1 MPSLELPPEL
11 VLLVVLPPL
20 IYSASVAMSWRE
32 FKYNLRPIMLLSVGC
47 VIFTAFA
54 VAAATHYLIGLPWS
68 IGFLLG
74 AIVAPP
80 DVVAPLAIARKLG
93 LPRRILVV
101 LEGEGL
107 ANDATALIL
116 YRFAVVAIST
126 GAFSLPEAAGTFAA
140 IVVGEVLFGAAVGWL
155 SLRMRHRAR
164 DPQVE
169 ITLSLITP
177 YVAYWVPE
185 HLGGSGVISTVAC
198 GLYMS
203 WNGPL
208 SISSATRLQGIFFWD
223 LVIYLIEG
231 LLFLLTGF
239 QMRSLFEK
247 SKAFSLDDILL
258 ATALVTIMVIVARFA
273 CGVPAI
279 YLPRLSKRLRER
291 DPSPPWQWAFV
302 IAFTGVRGAVSLA
315 AALALPFALPNG
327 EGFPYRDLILFVSFG
342 VIFITLVGFGL
353 GLPLVVRWLGLAQ
366 TARAEHVAEHESEI
380 TARREAL
387 DAALK
392 SLDAITDDRELSD
405 EVVKLLLARLDI
417 SCVTRDICD
426 RPVFLL
432 RRDVSRTS
440 DKAGRHAVATHQDV
454 GQVFC
459 FTRHAGAGTHGVA
472 GLTRKMRRRLALLQ
486 RARRIH
492 HQFAEMHDAE
502 IGRAEMLACAVGDR
516 ALAVLHRGVLLG
528 DALDPGVAFCLL
540 QLAVDQIVVG
550 LVAQGHIIFVDL
562 GDHAVA
568 TVITFPLG
576 LAQRTLRIPG
586 IGVDPATGIGDG
598 YETLAENILA
608 RHRTRRIGMHRHQE
622 LGDAPVD
629 VVAAGEP
636 AARDRQ
642 PGVMRIDP
650 YHRTRVLGEPAH
662 VIGAHARERIDE
674 VLLDIED
681 FVLFFLEAEM
691 GEGEMRGVDRAFQ
704 RLHPVAVLPFL
715 RDVAVRSRHQRHF
728 QVR

>member
-1 MPSLELPPEL
+1 LDIVEAKFQIFVILLAVLAGTALVARRINVAPAILLLLAGTALAFVPGMPSLELPPEL

-32 FKYNLRPIMLLSVGC
+32 FKYNLRPIILLAVGC

-126 GAFSLPEAAGTFAA
+126 GAFSLPKAAGTFLA
-140 IVVGEVLFGAAVGWL
+140 IVVGELLFGAAVGWL

-185 HLGGSGVISTVAC
+185 HLGGSGVIATIAC

-208 SISSATRLQGIFFWD
+208 LISSATRLQGIFFWD

-239 QMRSLFEK
+239 QMRLLFEK
-247 SKAFSLDDILL
+247 SKAFPLDDILL
-258 ATALVTIMVIVARFA
+258 ATALVTVMVIVARFA
-273 CGVPAI
+273 WVFPAT

-291 DPSPPWQWAFV
+291 DPSPPWQWVFV
-302 IAFTGVRGAVSLA
+302 LAFTGVRGAVSLA

-327 EGFPYRDLILFVSFG
+327 EGFPYRDLILFVAFG
-342 VIFITLVGFGL
+342 VIFITLVGLGL
-353 GLPLVVRWLGLAQ
+353 GLPLVVRWLGMAQ
-366 TARAEHVAEHESEI
+366 AGRAEHVAEHESEI

-405 EVVKLLLARLDI
+405 EVVNLLRARHDIRANQLPDSLDPDAYQVSATGRQLTRELIAAERKFIHLLL
-417 SCVTRDICD
+417 RDGKITD
-426 RPVFLL
+426 EV
-432 RRDVSRTS
+432 
-440 DKAGRHAVATHQDV
+440 
-454 GQVFC
+454 
-459 FTRHAGAGTHGVA
+459 
-472 GLTRKMRRRLALLQ
+472 RRRIERDLDLEEASLAN
-486 RARRIH
+486 REYRK
-492 HQFAEMHDAE
+492 
-502 IGRAEMLACAVGDR
+502 G
-516 ALAVLHRGVLLG
+516 
-528 DALDPGVAFCLL
+528 
-540 QLAVDQIVVG
+540 
-550 LVAQGHIIFVDL
+550 
-562 GDHAVA
+562 
-568 TVITFPLG
+568 PL
-576 LAQRTLRIPG
+576 
-586 IGVDPATGIGDG
+586 
-598 YETLAENILA
+598 
-608 RHRTRRIGMHRHQE
+608 
-622 LGDAPVD
+622 
-629 VVAAGEP
+629 
-636 AARDRQ
+636 
-642 PGVMRIDP
+642 
-650 YHRTRVLGEPAH
+650 
-662 VIGAHARERIDE
+662 
-674 VLLDIED
+674 
-681 FVLFFLEAEM
+681 
-691 GEGEMRGVDRAFQ
+691 
-704 RLHPVAVLPFL
+704 
-715 RDVAVRSRHQRHF
+715 
-728 QVR
+728 